1 MTALYKKVGKRYKP
15 CAEHE
20 EWDSYPEGAHL
31 VVCSPGSTL
40 CRFSIEPDRAGL
52 LAAAEPLRAEI
63 RALVMELHR
72 MRPTRRPVT
81 MQQAAAW
88 RRFQKAMGNDAYCVE
103 YASVGEIA
111 DAVVDLIVRNAHH
124 PAHHGDRQA
133 RP

>member
-1 MTALYKKVGKRYKP
+1 MTTLYKKVGKRYKP

-20 EWDSYPEGAHL
+20 EWDSYPAGAHL

-40 CRFSIEPDRAGL
+40 RRFNIDPDRAGL
-52 LAAAEPLRAEI
+52 LAAAEPLRDQI
-63 RALVMELHR
+63 RALVMDLHK

-88 RRFQKAMGNDAYCVE
+88 RRFQKAMGNDAYAVE

-111 DAVVDLIVRNAHH
+111 DAVIDLIVTEA
-124 PAHHGDRQA
+124 GK
-133 RP
+133 

>member
-1 MTALYKKVGKRYKP
+1 MTTLYKKVGRRYKP
-15 CAEHE
+15 VAEHE

-40 CRFSIEPDRAGL
+40 RRFNVDPDRAGL
-52 LAAAEPLRAEI
+52 LAAAEPLRDQI
-63 RALVMELHR
+63 RTLVMDLHK

-88 RRFQKAMGNDAYCVE
+88 RRFQKAMGNDAYAVE

-111 DAVVDLIVRNAHH
+111 DAVVDLIVK
-124 PAHHGDRQA
+124 GEGK
-133 RP
+133 